1 MKIHRDLKNFHAHN
15 PVLTIGT
22 FDGVHLGH
30 RKIIDA
36 LHDRAQSMN
45 GESVIFTFDPHPRKV
60 VAPDEA
66 SLRLLTTL
74 EEKIA
79 LFEQSGIDHLII
91 FPFTTEFSRLTYEEF
106 VEIVLVGQIHLK
118 FLVVGYD
125 HKFGKNRQ
133 GDFEF
138 LQQCAARFGFQIEK
152 LDVLLMNEANVS
164 STKIREAIQRGDFE
178 TANAFLGYPFM
189 LHGTVIEGQKLG
201 RKIQF
206 PTANVEASDP
216 DKIIP
221 GYGVYAV
228 KVVIHRK
235 SHFGMLNIGS
245 RPTVN
250 NNADN
255 RSIEVHIF
263 DFESEV
269 YGEPIELI
277 FFKKLREEQKFPSL
291 EALKEQLAQDKVD
304 TLAWF
309 EKKIT

>member
-1 MKIHRDLKNFHAHN
+1 MKIYRDLTHFSAKN

-36 LHDRAQSMN
+36 LGERAKAIE
-45 GESVIFTFDPHPRKV
+45 GESVIFTFHPHPRKV
-60 VAPDEA
+60 VAPEE
-66 SLRLLTTL
+66 SNLRLLTTL

-79 LFEQSGIDHLII
+79 LLEQSGIDHLIVY
-91 FPFTTEFSRLTYEEF
+91 PFTKEFSQLTYEEF
-106 VEIVLVGQIHLK
+106 VEKVLVNQIHTNY
-118 FLVVGYD
+118 LVVGYD

-138 LQQCAARFGFQIEK
+138 LQKCADQFGFHIEK
-152 LDVLLMNEANVS
+152 MDVLLMNQAHIS
-164 STKIREAIQRGDFE
+164 STKIREAIQKGDFD

-189 LHGTVIEGQKLG
+189 LHGTVVEGQKLG

-206 PTANVEASDP
+206 PTANIEASDA
-216 DKIIP
+216 DKIVP

-228 KVVIHRK
+228 KVTVSEKEHL
-235 SHFGMLNIGS
+235 GMLNIGN

-255 RSIEVHIF
+255 RSIEVHILDF
-263 DFESEV
+263 DADI
-269 YGEPIELI
+269 YGLPIAVT
-277 FFKKLREEQKFPSL
+277 FHQKLREEQKFSSL
-291 EALKEQLAQDKVD
+291 EQLKDQLVKDKKA
-304 TLAWF
+304 TLDF
-309 EKKIT
+309 FSEK